1 MPVKKVGW
9 RDLAKGVRYMVPPLL
24 DIQRGNLL
32 RLAGLRPASKQ
43 SIGKVIE
50 YWARRTPHNIAL
62 RFEDQQWTYA
72 QFNAWA
78 NRLAACWAEQGVGPG
93 DTVAIMMENRPEALA
108 CVAATVKLGAI
119 AGMLNHNQCGE
130 VLEHS
135 IQLVTPRLLV
145 VSAECAAGPGHHLF
159 YPSGKRPEHRAASP
173 VDLLPVARRRPG

>member
-119 AGMLNHNQCGE
+119 AGMLNHNQSGE
-130 VLEHS
+130 VRG
-135 IQLVTPRLLV
+135 IR
-145 VSAECAAGPGHHLF
+145 
-159 YPSGKRPEHRAASP
+159 
-173 VDLLPVARRRPG
+173 